1 MTKGDGPM
9 KFFIIIGR
17 RSLYTYECDGQ
28 RFEPQFME
36 GRELF
41 PISSTNISEDVNA
54 YMEILANEK
63 NLGTVAKLEFEV
75 LKGSDINL
83 NKAIVTAFGD
93 HVNKVYSLEKI
104 LNTIMKKLLRD
115 KKLMVDIYGINYE
128 GCAYKLENNTL
139 VQGEFDLLGYTIHC
153 NDVAE
158 LMDL

>member
-1 MTKGDGPM
+1 M

-17 RSLYTYECDGQ
+17 NVLYTYEHDGQ
-28 RFEPQFME
+28 RFESQFIE
-36 GRELF
+36 GSESF
-41 PISSTNISEDVNA
+41 PINSANISEDVNT

-75 LKGSDINL
+75 LESSDINL
-83 NKAIVTAFGD
+83 NKAIVTAFGA
-93 HVNKVYSLEKI
+93 HINKVYSLENT
-104 LNTIMKKLLRD
+104 LNTVTKKLLRD

-153 NDVAE
+153 NDVVG

>member
-1 MTKGDGPM
+1 M

-17 RSLYTYECDGQ
+17 NALFTYEHDGQ
-28 RFEPQFME
+28 RFESQFIE
-36 GRELF
+36 GSELF

-63 NLGTVAKLEFEV
+63 NFGTVAKLEFEV
-75 LKGSDINL
+75 LESSDINL
-83 NKAIVTAFGD
+83 NKAIVTAFGA
-93 HVNKVYSLEKI
+93 HINKVYSLENT
-104 LNTIMKKLLRD
+104 LNIVTKKLLRD

-153 NDVAE
+153 NDVVG